1 MRSFCLLLGVAIIQ
15 GVIGQ
20 DDIFSVVPK
29 ASNIVPAGEQV
40 VLECVTREPGT
51 CAWKLDVPE
60 LEGTGFLTQTAANFL
75 TASGLRARDATSQT
89 DCTIIID
96 SVERRHS
103 GHYTCSPFMNGGQK
117 DAPSAEVVVAVK
129 PASVAF
135 IGEQAETTELTV
147 SSVDTV
153 SVSCEARDS
162 RPSAELHWFLEGSEL
177 TDGVVSEETEDP
189 ETRLVT
195 TRSTLTHLFER
206 QDEGA
211 TLICRAS
218 HPAYEE
224 EDNREASLGVV
235 VEFAPV
241 RAEGSDLGTLYGF
254 TDGEDKDLT
263 INFTA
268 NPRPSTIQW
277 SVGNDAY
284 LTAGKQT
291 FDGRIIAGPLE
302 EVDPAMHEYS
312 LRLTFSPVAAEDHNT
327 TFTLRL
333 ENNLGEQ
340 ELRVR
345 VAADAP
351 PPPAI
356 NEPQPASEGNE
367 ESAAAVEGDA
377 DSEDSVDNAGV
388 SGGAIGGIIV
398 AVIVLL
404 AVIALVA
411 FARSR
416 GKWCFAAKSSDAGA
430 EADTE
435 SAHDE
440 KTDKPEGKGFKLSNL
455 YSSLVTKKKEGDV
468 ESAANKE
475 ETKELTAPDGEGS
488 PKREKGE
495 VVYAELV
502 LNKDG
507 VKTEVRP
514 SPEKTEYAT
523 IVGTKTPEAKE

>member
-89 DCTIIID
+89 DCTIIIE

-117 DAPSAEVVVAVK
+117 DAPSAEVIVAVK

-284 LTAGKQT
+284 LTAGEQT

-356 NEPQPASEGNE
+356 NEPQPASE
-367 ESAAAVEGDA
+367 
-377 DSEDSVDNAGV
+377 AGV

-416 GKWCFAAKSSDAGA
+416 GKWCFAAESGGDTRKEWRAHMDP
-430 EADTE
+430 EAAD
-435 SAHDE
+435 
-440 KTDKPEGKGFKLSNL
+440 
-455 YSSLVTKKKEGDV
+455 KEGHDNPV
-468 ESAANKE
+468 HEQKPDPDTAAEHNGTNGTNGANGTAANGK
-475 ETKELTAPDGEGS
+475 S
-488 PKREKGE
+488 PAK
-495 VVYAELV
+495 VPT
-502 LNKDG
+502 D
-507 VKTEVRP
+507 
-514 SPEKTEYAT
+514 
-523 IVGTKTPEAKE
+523 TPV

>member
-356 NEPQPASEGNE
+356 NEPQPASE
-367 ESAAAVEGDA
+367 
-377 DSEDSVDNAGV
+377 AGV

-430 EADTE
+430 EA
-435 SAHDE
+435 
-440 KTDKPEGKGFKLSNL
+440 
-455 YSSLVTKKKEGDV
+455 LVTKKKEGDV

>member
-89 DCTIIID
+89 DCTIIIE

-117 DAPSAEVVVAVK
+117 DAPSAEVIVAVK

-284 LTAGKQT
+284 LTAGEQT

-356 NEPQPASEGNE
+356 NEPQPASE
-367 ESAAAVEGDA
+367 
-377 DSEDSVDNAGV
+377 AGV

-430 EADTE
+430 EA
-435 SAHDE
+435 
-440 KTDKPEGKGFKLSNL
+440 
-455 YSSLVTKKKEGDV
+455 LVTKKKEGDV

>member
-1 MRSFCLLLGVAIIQ
+1 MAS

-40 VLECVTREPGT
+40 ILECVTREPGT

-60 LEGTGFLTQTAANFL
+60 LEGTGFLTQTADNFL

-89 DCTIIID
+89 DCTIIIE

-189 ETRLVT
+189 QTRLVT

-284 LTAGKQT
+284 LTAGEQT

-302 EVDPAMHEYS
+302 EVRASGRVDPAMHEYS

-377 DSEDSVDNAGV
+377 DSEDSVDNGKDESGV

-416 GKWCFAAKSSDAGA
+416 GKWCFAAESGGDTRKEWRAHMDP
-430 EADTE
+430 EAAD
-435 SAHDE
+435 
-440 KTDKPEGKGFKLSNL
+440 
-455 YSSLVTKKKEGDV
+455 KEGHDNPV
-468 ESAANKE
+468 HEQKPDPDTAAEHNGTNGTNGANGTAANGK
-475 ETKELTAPDGEGS
+475 S
-488 PKREKGE
+488 PAK
-495 VVYAELV
+495 VPT
-502 LNKDG
+502 D
-507 VKTEVRP
+507 
-514 SPEKTEYAT
+514 
-523 IVGTKTPEAKE
+523 TPV